1 MGFDFKSQFEAF
13 GQAPC
18 LVAADTSV
26 NYRQFAARVA
36 QWEAEL
42 DKLGCDSGQV
52 IAVCGDFSFDVCALI
67 FALAARAAIIV
78 PLSTTSAAKN
88 PEFLDIAQVEMVL
101 TVEADASWR
110 CARRPIPTERH
121 PLCAQ
126 LARDGAAGL
135 ILFSSGSTGR
145 SKASLLDFGKIAAKS
160 RQKKARP
167 YTTLAFLLLDHIGG
181 INTLLHTLGS
191 GGCIVTP
198 ASRTPDDV
206 CAAIARERVQ
216 LLPTSPTFL
225 NMLLISEAY
234 KRYDLSSL
242 ELITYGTE
250 PMPANT
256 LAALRATL
264 PGVKLK
270 QTYGLS
276 ELGIMPTRSK
286 SSDSLW
292 MKLGEAGFEHKIVD
306 GLLWIRSDCAMLG
319 YLNAA
324 SPFDADGWF
333 NTQDIVETEDGYVKV
348 LGRRSEIINVGGE
361 KVYPNEVEN
370 TLLAAE
376 NVRDVTV
383 SGKANA
389 ITGQVVVARVS
400 LVADEDHGAAVARL
414 RRFCEA
420 HLERHKVPVRIDISD
435 AEHHGSRFKKARVAA
450 LEGGAP

>member
-52 IAVCGDFSFDVCALI
+52 IAVCGDFSYDVCALI

-160 RQKKARP
+160 RQKNARP

-181 INTLLHTLGS
+181 INTLLHTLS
-191 GGCIVTP
+191 
-198 ASRTPDDV
+198 
-206 CAAIARERVQ
+206 
-216 LLPTSPTFL
+216 
-225 NMLLISEAY
+225 LIH
-234 KRYDLSSL
+234 
-242 ELITYGTE
+242 I
-250 PMPANT
+250 
-256 LAALRATL
+256 
-264 PGVKLK
+264 
-270 QTYGLS
+270 
-276 ELGIMPTRSK
+276 
-286 SSDSLW
+286 
-292 MKLGEAGFEHKIVD
+292 
-306 GLLWIRSDCAMLG
+306 
-319 YLNAA
+319 
-324 SPFDADGWF
+324 
-333 NTQDIVETEDGYVKV
+333 
-348 LGRRSEIINVGGE
+348 
-361 KVYPNEVEN
+361 
-370 TLLAAE
+370 
-376 NVRDVTV
+376 
-383 SGKANA
+383 
-389 ITGQVVVARVS
+389 
-400 LVADEDHGAAVARL
+400 
-414 RRFCEA
+414 
-420 HLERHKVPVRIDISD
+420 
-435 AEHHGSRFKKARVAA
+435 
-450 LEGGAP
+450 